1 MWQAILIYGL
11 LTLATLA
18 LISIV
23 WTGPRGAPWLP
34 SSRANVRRML
44 VMADLKPDEVLYDLG
59 SGDGRVLLM
68 AARDVGARAVGIEI
82 DPVRCLWTRIRI
94 AVLGLQDRVQVV
106 RGDLFDQDM
115 SQADVVVVY
124 LLQPT
129 NIKLMR
135 KLWRELRPGTR
146 VVSNTFIF
154 PGWEPTYID
163 RERHLY
169 LYTIRAKPC
178 EG

>member
-1 MWQAILIYGL
+1 MWQAILIYGV

-34 SSRANVRRML
+34 TFRANVRRML
-44 VMADLKPDEVLYDLG
+44 VMADLQPDEVLYDLG
-59 SGDGRVLLM
+59 SGDGRVLFM
-68 AARDVGARAVGIEI
+68 AARDFGARAVGIEI
-82 DPVRCLWTRIRI
+82 DSLRCMWTRARI
-94 AVLGLQDRVQVV
+94 AALGVQDRVQVLH
-106 RGDLFDQDM
+106 GDLFEQDV
-115 SQADVVVVY
+115 SPADVVVVY

-129 NIKLMR
+129 NNKLMS

-154 PGWEPTYID
+154 PGWEPTHID

-169 LYTIRAKPC
+169 LYTIRAKP
-178 EG
+178 